1 MSRQS
6 NNWRCRS
13 AESCRR
19 QRRRD
24 ERREEMERGVK
35 TAEEDDYSQE
45 KEYEFGLSFILV
57 SSHAK
62 IKITVWNGCLGR
74 ETIKIRSLKG

>member
-1 MSRQS
+1 
-6 NNWRCRS
+6 
-13 AESCRR
+13 
-19 QRRRD
+19 
-24 ERREEMERGVK
+24 MERGVK